1 MPTLTPGAA
10 RRAAFADLL
19 RLLKITPLPRWATPL
34 LICLGLLSSLAETVG
49 ITLVLLF
56 FYFAMGQVELATTT
70 SGLLGNAL
78 RHTAGW
84 FHNSAETAGVIFLLI
99 VARGGLA
106 FAYALLS
113 ARIGEQ
119 ISEVAR
125 NRIHSQYLTASY
137 SFIQR
142 HEQAQLME
150 VLGTESWL
158 ISGAY
163 SSFTRII
170 ISACSILLFTVFL
183 FALSWQITVTAIIAS
198 VLISAGLR
206 QLSSPMRLLGSRVK
220 GVHQSLGEHML
231 MTIEGMRTIR
241 AYAQEKVHQ
250 NRFEDAS
257 AEARRIAIG
266 LTRLS
271 ALIGPLTEVGY
282 LLILC
287 LIIAATGFWG
297 TSFATT
303 LTAVA
308 LLYRLQPHIREL
320 ESSLLY
326 MAQLEPQLRSV
337 RLMLSAENK
346 DYPKPG
352 HYPVRALSRGISL
365 ERVTFRYDSDSEP
378 VLEEVSFE
386 IPAGKTT
393 ALVGASGAGKT
404 TIVNLLLRLYQPTAG
419 VIRIDGRPI
428 EDIRRTDW
436 LGLLAIAGQDVD
448 LVEGTV
454 IDNVRMAKAN
464 ASQEEIIE
472 ALRVAGISDFVESL
486 PDKYDTWIGQQ
497 GLRFSGGQRQ
507 RFGLARAILRN
518 PQFLILDEAM
528 SALDRNLEEGVRQ
541 EIKQRLADRTVL
553 LITHRLET
561 VINADHVIYIEA
573 GRVSVAGP
581 PTELLKDSGNSFSK
595 ALRIAGASS
604 DRVTR
609 RSHGTRW

>member
-34 LICLGLLSSLAETVG
+34 LILLGLLSSLAETVG

-70 SGLLGNAL
+70 SGLLGDAL

-84 FHNSAETAGVIFLLI
+84 FHNSTETAGVIFLLI
-99 VARGGLA
+99 VARGALA
-106 FAYALLS
+106 YVYALLS
-113 ARIGEQ
+113 ARIVEQ

-125 NRIHSQYLTASY
+125 NRIHLQYLTASY

-163 SSFTRII
+163 SGLTRII
-170 ISACSILLFTVFL
+170 VCACSILLFTAFL
-183 FALSWQITVTAIIAS
+183 LALSWQITVTAIVAS
-198 VLISAGLR
+198 LLISAGLR
-206 QLSSPMRLLGSRVK
+206 QLSGPVRLLGSRVK
-220 GVHQSLGEHML
+220 RVHQVLGEHML
-231 MTIEGMRTIR
+231 MTIEGLRTIR
-241 AYAQEKVHQ
+241 AYGQEEAHQ
-250 NRFEDAS
+250 KRFEDAS
-257 AEARRIAIG
+257 TEARRIALG

-287 LIIAATGFWG
+287 VIIAAAGFWD

-320 ESSLLY
+320 EGCLLY

-352 HYPVRALSRGISL
+352 HYPVRALSDAISF
-365 ERVTFRYDSDSEP
+365 EQVTFRYDSVSEP
-378 VLEEVSFE
+378 ALDEVSFR

-404 TIVNLLLRLYQPTAG
+404 TIVNLLLRLYLPAG
-419 VIRIDGRPI
+419 GMIRVDERPL
-428 EDIRRTDW
+428 EDLRRTDW

-454 IDNVRMAKAN
+454 IDNIRMAKSN
-464 ASQEEIIE
+464 ASQEEVME
-472 ALRVAGISDFVESL
+472 ALRVAGISDFVEGL
-486 PDKYDTWIGQQ
+486 PEKYDTWIGQQ

-528 SALDRNLEEGVRQ
+528 SALDRNLEENVRQ
-541 EIKQRLADRTVL
+541 AIKQRLAGRTVL

-561 VINADHVIYIEA
+561 VVGADHVIYLEA
-573 GRVSVAGP
+573 GRVHVEGP
-581 PTELLKDSGNSFSK
+581 PGELLKDPANSFSR
-595 ALRIAGASS
+595 ALQINRAS
-604 DRVTR
+604 
-609 RSHGTRW
+609 